1 MTLKLRQWSP
11 VVLSLIVLFGLLFRL
26 DSVPPLWWDEG
37 WTLSIARNWLEHGHY
52 GRLLAGEFVPA
63 GLQAAPVVTATVS
76 LSFHLF
82 GVGVIQARMVGVLFT
97 LAVLALMY
105 TLSRRLYNRS
115 IAWGTLLVLIFMPG
129 YIELLPIYV
138 GRQVLGEIPAL
149 FFLLAGYASMLSVVC
164 RPRLAVSLATLC
176 WAIALSTKLQVVP
189 FWVCSILIPLTML
202 MLRLD
207 WKLSIVWAVPFIG
220 ALAGSRLVPR
230 LWEFLLQSKTDIA
243 APISGLYEVTAV
255 VGSIPSRL
263 FALIVTVLF
272 GIPTLLGLCYGLWLT
287 LKDRDDLGE
296 QVGMVRFSL
305 LILSASWFAWFVLFS
320 VGWIRYIFPATF
332 IGSIFVSAMIY
343 NLTNRFDVTFSVRR
357 SLSVLQDLRLN
368 THNAAPLLV
377 VILIAATVPRTAMA
391 VYKTYIVNADTS
403 VQEAAGFLN
412 TRTKGDSLI
421 ETYDSELF
429 FLLDRDY
436 HYPPDRV
443 HVNLIRRTFLYE
455 EETRIDYDPLAA
467 DPEYL
472 VIGPHSK
479 QWRLYDQTVN
489 TGAFR
494 LVRSYSRYKI
504 YERVR

>member
-1 MTLKLRQWSP
+1 MTLKLRHWGP
-11 VVLSLIVLFGLLFRL
+11 VVLSLIVLFALLFRL

-37 WTLSIARNWLEHGHY
+37 WTLSIARNWFERGHY

-63 GLQAAPVVTATVS
+63 GLQAAPIVTAAVS
-76 LSFHLF
+76 LSFSLF
-82 GVGVIQARMVGVLFT
+82 GMGVVQARMVTVLFT

-105 TLSRRLYNRS
+105 TLSRHLYNRPV
-115 IAWGTLLVLIFMPG
+115 AWGTLLVLFFMPG
-129 YIELLPIYV
+129 YIELFPIYA

-189 FWVCSILIPLTML
+189 FWVCSILIPLSML
-202 MLRLD
+202 VLRRD
-207 WKLSIVWAVPFIG
+207 WKLSYYWAVAFCG
-220 ALAGSRLVPR
+220 ALVGSRILPR
-230 LWEFLLQSKTDIA
+230 LWEVLLQSNTDIA
-243 APISGLYEVTAV
+243 APISGLYEVTAI

-272 GIPTLLGLCYGLWLT
+272 GIPTLLGLCYGFWVIER
-287 LKDRDDLGE
+287 DRDNVRE
-296 QVGMVRFSL
+296 HVYIVRFSL
-305 LILSASWFAWFVLFS
+305 LVLSASWFVWFVFFS

-332 IGSIFVSAMIY
+332 IGSMSVAAMIY
-343 NLTNRFDVTFSVRR
+343 DLTNRFDMSFTIKQ
-357 SLSVLQDLRLN
+357 SLSVFRYLKLN
-368 THNAAPLLV
+368 KQNGAPLLAT
-377 VILIAATVPRTAMA
+377 ILIAATIPRTAMA
-391 VYKTYIVNADTS
+391 VYKTYILDADTS
-403 VQEAAGFLN
+403 VQEAAAFLN
-412 TRTKGDSLI
+412 TRTKRDALI

-429 FLLDRDY
+429 FLLDRAY
-436 HYPPDRV
+436 HYPPDQV
-443 HVNLIRRTFLYE
+443 HVDLIRRTFLYE
-455 EETRIDYDPLAA
+455 EETRMDYDPLAA
-467 DPEYL
+467 DPDYL